1 MIIPEQNHWN
11 LYVMQIF
18 PPVLGFL
25 KAYCILYPNVYLTI
39 VFNNIDIFLF
49 LKTVL
54 QTEQHTRNG
63 FGKQEFPFK
72 TIT

>member
-1 MIIPEQNHWN
+1 MIMPEQNHWN
-11 LYVMQIF
+11 LYVMQMF

-54 QTEQHTRNG
+54 
-63 FGKQEFPFK
+63 KQSNTPEMDLVNKNFLSKP
-72 TIT
+72 